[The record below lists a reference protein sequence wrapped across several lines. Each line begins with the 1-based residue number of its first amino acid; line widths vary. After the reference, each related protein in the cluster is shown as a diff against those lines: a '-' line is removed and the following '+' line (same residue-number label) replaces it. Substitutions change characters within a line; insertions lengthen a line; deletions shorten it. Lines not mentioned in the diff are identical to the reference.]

1 MYKFSG
7 YTIKAFFAL
16 RGGIKVY
23 QKENLPT
30 DRGFVIACTHEGFV
44 DVLALGAGILPF
56 EIHYMAK
63 KELFANKWIGGFLKR
78 IHAFPV
84 DRENPGPSSIKTPIK
99 LLKEGKIVGI
109 FPSGTRTTE
118 DVPLKR
124 GAVTI
129 AQLGKAPIVPAAYK
143 GPSNAKSLFKKGKMR
158 LIIGEPIELSEFDHL
173 PPKERLGAMT
183 EVLNTKIKELEA
195 QLMEK
200 A

>member
-7 YTIKAFFAL
+7 YTVKLLFGL

-63 KELFANKWIGGFLKR
+63 KNCLQINGSVDFKK

-118 DVPLKR
+118 DVPLKE
-124 GAVTI
+124 G
-129 AQLGKAPIVPAAYK
+129 GYHCAA
-143 GPSNAKSLFKKGKMR
+143 R
-158 LIIGEPIELSEFDHL
+158 
-173 PPKERLGAMT
+173 
-183 EVLNTKIKELEA
+183 
-195 QLMEK
+195 
-200 A
+200 

>member
-16 RGGIKVY
+16 RGGVKVY

-44 DVLALGAGILPF
+44 DVLALGTGILPL

-63 KELFANKWIGGFLKR
+63 KELFSNKLIGGFLKR

-109 FPSGTRTTE
+109 FPSGTRTSE

-129 AQLGKAPIVPAAYK
+129 AQMGKAPIVPAAYR
-143 GPSNAKSLFKKGKMR
+143 GPSNGKSLFKKGKMQ
-158 LIIGEPIELSEFDHL
+158 LIIGEPIMLEEFDHL
-173 PPKERLGAMT
+173 PAKERLGAMT
-183 EVLNTKIKELEA
+183 EVLNQRIKDLEN
-195 QLMEK
+195 QLTEK
-200 A
+200 E

>member
-7 YTIKAFFAL
+7 YTIKVVFTL

-63 KELFANKWIGGFLKR
+63 KELFANKWIGGFLKK

-124 GAVTI
+124 CGYYCLDSVKRQSFQRTKDRPMRKVFSKR
-129 AQLGKAPIVPAAYK
+129 GKCA
-143 GPSNAKSLFKKGKMR
+143 
-158 LIIGEPIELSEFDHL
+158 
-173 PPKERLGAMT
+173 
-183 EVLNTKIKELEA
+183 
-195 QLMEK
+195 
-200 A
+200 